1 MSDYRIRVL
10 LVEDNAG
17 DARLIQE
24 SLADSGGGSFDVETA
39 DRLATALLRLAAGGV
54 DATLL
59 DLALPDSAG
68 WDTFEKVK
76 TQAPGVPII
85 VLTGLSDE
93 ALALKMVQKGAQ
105 DYVAKVGLNG
115 GVLPRAIRYAIERE
129 RTDRQIRSFN
139 EDLEQRVRDRT
150 AELEVANREL
160 EAFSYSVSHD
170 LRAPIRHIDGY
181 CSILMEDFG
190 FELEPDAKNYIEK
203 VKAAATRMGCLVD
216 DLLRLARVSRQELKV
231 QETDLG
237 LIVRQ
242 VLRDLEAEPGE
253 RKIDWRI
260 GPLPTVICDAGLVKQ
275 VFTNLIGNAV
285 KYTRGRENA
294 VIEVGQEDSAG
305 MPAIFV
311 RDNGAGFNMRHAG
324 KLFGAF
330 QRLHRQD
337 EFEGTGI
344 GLATAHRILQKH
356 GGRIWAQAEVGQGA
370 TFYLTF
376 DASSEFPQVR

>member
-1 MSDYRIRVL
+1 MSDYRIKVL

-17 DARLIQE
+17 DARLIRE
-24 SLADSGGGSFDVETA
+24 SLADSSGGTFDVETA
-39 DRLATALLRLAAGGV
+39 DKLATALVRLAAGGV

-59 DLALPDSAG
+59 DLALPDSVG
-68 WDTFEKVK
+68 WDTFEKVR
-76 TQAPGVPII
+76 TQAPAVPII

-93 ALALKMVQKGAQ
+93 ALALKMVQQGAQ

-129 RTDRQIRSFN
+129 RTDQQIRKFN

-150 AELEVANREL
+150 VELEAANREL

-170 LRAPIRHIDGY
+170 LRAPIRHINGF

-190 FELEPDAKNYIEK
+190 AELSPGATGYLQK
-203 VKAAATRMGCLVD
+203 VREAANRMGCLVD
-216 DLLRLARVSRQELKV
+216 DLLRLAQVSRQELRLE
-231 QETDLG
+231 ETDLG
-237 LIVRQ
+237 LSVRQ
-242 VLRDLEAEPGE
+242 VLNELAADSTD
-253 RKIDWRI
+253 RKIDWKV

-275 VFTNLIGNAV
+275 VFSNLMGNAI

-294 VIEVGQEDSAG
+294 VIEIGQEESAG
-305 MPAIFV
+305 VRALFV
-311 RDNGAGFNMRHAG
+311 RDNGAGFDMQDAG

-344 GLATAHRILQKH
+344 GLATVHRILEKH
-356 GGRIWAQAEVGQGA
+356 GGRIWAQAELGKGA
-370 TFYLTF
+370 VFYFTL
-376 DASSEFPQVR
+376 RL